1 MWFCLFNLVQ
11 LPTEST
17 CQASRS
23 AQNHTKSLSVSFMV
37 QGATIPRTT
46 PRRSVE
52 ICVCYDAWGSLLLFV
67 FFSLSL
73 SLFFSL
79 SLSPSLCTEVQFLTR
94 SLGSGSG
101 VYIYIY
107 IKSIYLLVMWFGSG
121 KKTRTLHSKTGGL
134 RLQSVISLQ
143 FASSFHANPEMLTIV
158 IVG

>member
-1 MWFCLFNLVQ
+1 MMHGDHYFFLF
-11 LPTEST
+11 
-17 CQASRS
+17 
-23 AQNHTKSLSVSFMV
+23 
-37 QGATIPRTT
+37 
-46 PRRSVE
+46 
-52 ICVCYDAWGSLLLFV
+52 
-67 FFSLSL
+67 FFLSLSL
-73 SLFFSL
+73 SFFLSLSL

>member
-1 MWFCLFNLVQ
+1 MGI
-11 LPTEST
+11 TT
-17 CQASRS
+17 
-23 AQNHTKSLSVSFMV
+23 SF
-37 QGATIPRTT
+37 
-46 PRRSVE
+46 
-52 ICVCYDAWGSLLLFV
+52 F

-79 SLSPSLCTEVQFLTR
+79 SLSLSL
-94 SLGSGSG
+94 SLYRGTVPNEKPWVRFRGL
-101 VYIYIY
+101 YIYIY